1 MQLIP
6 LCTIRVK
13 RDTKSVTPEIG
24 KPFDFTADEKDDL
37 DNLAKQTGND
47 YYRLPVNETAPVAAI
62 AVAEPEVEAEQS
74 EDVKPAAKSG
84 KAAKKADESL

>member
-13 RDTKSVTPEIG
+13 RDNKSITPEIG
-24 KPFDFTADEKDDL
+24 KPFEFTADEKDDL
-37 DNLAKQTGND
+37 DAVAAQSGSE
-47 YYRLPVNETAPVAAI
+47 YYRLPVNESVPVAASVQPE
-62 AVAEPEVEAEQS
+62 AEVEQGE
-74 EDVKPAAKSG
+74 VKPTKPA

>member
-13 RDTKSVTPEIG
+13 RDDKSITPEIG
-24 KPFDFTADEKDDL
+24 KPFEFTAAEKADL
-37 DNLAKQTGND
+37 DAVAAQSGSE
-47 YYRLPVNETAPVAAI
+47 YYRLPVNESVPVATQP
-62 AVAEPEVEAEQS
+62 VQPEVEVEQ
-74 EDVKPAAKSG
+74 EEAKPAAKPA

>member
-24 KPFDFTADEKDDL
+24 KPFDFTADEKADL
-37 DNLAKQTGND
+37 DNLTAQTGNEF
-47 YYRLPVNETAPVAAI
+47 YRLPVNETASVAVAAI
-62 AVAEPEVEAEQS
+62 AEPAVEVEQS
-74 EDVKPAAKSG
+74 EEVKPAGKSG